1 MSKTVN
7 PKIRDI
13 IILFRRNKKE
23 YSVVKERTDRMA
35 QTEVEKENSCL

>member
-1 MSKTVN
+1 MSKIVN

-23 YSVVKERTDRMA
+23 FSVGKERTTRMA
-35 QTEVEKENSCL
+35 QNRSGKRK